1 MDVIVAVAAMND
13 YQVDFRESEVLADTV
28 RSWGGNFLKSLRI
41 EVLRS

>member
-28 RSWGGNFLKSLRI
+28 RSSVATAI
-41 EVLRS
+41 ASSI